1 MINDDILSVVYLL
14 LIFALIFPGFIYAN
28 KNKKNFFN
36 NLFIWILIIGVILI
50 IFKFLF
56 N

>member
-1 MINDDILSVVYLL
+1 MNDDILSALYLL

-28 KNKKNFFN
+28 KNKKLFFN
-36 NLFIWILIIGVILI
+36 NFFIWFLIIGVITVIL
-50 IFKFLF
+50 KYLF

>member
-1 MINDDILSVVYLL
+1 MNDEFLSVIYLL
-14 LIFALIFPGFIYAN
+14 LVLALIFPGFIYAN

-36 NLFIWILIIGVILI
+36 NLFIWIVIIGIIVI
-50 IFKFLF
+50 IFKYSL